1 MSTAPMP
8 PSNHPHQNAGSPGG
22 PFPPPPPQPPRRQGW
37 FGRQSE
43 GVRITI
49 IGAVIAGVFSL
60 AGAVLTTALTDK
72 GESPSN
78 ANAPTQP
85 PTATEADTTPPVS
98 SEETP
103 SGEPTAPTTPSGPSG
118 QESDAPSP
126 HDSSTATTPTTVSYE
141 PFYTKQ
147 AMSLGLPPGS
157 DLGTID
163 FDAPATRRYTEDEW
177 NKAKEKAEQSGV
189 PVEADL
195 TYQDTL
201 EGYLSLR
208 NGRNAAQLQP
218 TDASE
223 KAADCARAA
232 RVGGFTESE
241 MATWELPAKTV
252 LCVLTDK
259 GNIARVVISG
269 FIGGNPQSTVAPPTQ
284 ISLEVTLWKPGA

>member
-8 PSNHPHQNAGSPGG
+8 PGNHPHQNAGWPGG
-22 PFPPPPPQPPRRQGW
+22 SFPPPPPRPPRRQGW

-43 GVRITI
+43 AVRITI

-60 AGAVLTTALTDK
+60 AGAVLTSALTDK
-72 GESPSN
+72 GGSASD
-78 ANAPTQP
+78 AKAPTQS
-85 PTATEADTTPPVS
+85 PTATEPGTPPPSS
-98 SEETP
+98 SEVP
-103 SGEPTAPTTPSGPSG
+103 SSEPSTASDQESDGPSPDSSSTAPTT
-118 QESDAPSP
+118 APE
-126 HDSSTATTPTTVSYE
+126 AGSYTE
-141 PFYTKQ
+141 VYPKQ

-163 FDAPATRRYTEDEW
+163 FDAPATRRYTGEEW
-177 NKAKEKAEQSGV
+177 DRAKEKAEQSGV
-189 PVEADL
+189 PIEADL

-223 KAADCARAA
+223 QAQDCARAA
-232 RVGGFTESE
+232 RVGGFTESV
-241 MATWELPAKTV
+241 MSKWDLPAKTV

-259 GNIARVVISG
+259 GNVARVVITG
-269 FIGGNPQSTVAPPTQ
+269 FIGGNPRSSIAPPAQ
-284 ISLEVTLWKPGA
+284 IALEVTLWKLGA

>member
-43 GVRITI
+43 AVRITI

-60 AGAVLTTALTDK
+60 AGAVLTSALTDK
-72 GESPSN
+72 GESPSD
-78 ANAPTQP
+78 AKAPTQS
-85 PTATEADTTPPVS
+85 PTTAEPSTTPPS
-98 SEETP
+98 TSEEPP
-103 SGEPTAPTTPSGPSG
+103 SEEPSTQSTPSG

-126 HDSSTATTPTTVSYE
+126 DDSSTATAPVAASYKQ
-141 PFYTKQ
+141 FYAKQ

-163 FDAPATRRYTEDEW
+163 FDAPATRRYTREEW
-177 NKAKEKAEQSGV
+177 DSAKEKSEQSGV

-201 EGYLSLR
+201 VGFLSLR

-218 TDASE
+218 TDPSE
-223 KAADCARAA
+223 KATDCARAA
-232 RVGGFTESE
+232 KVGGFTEAE
-241 MATWELPAKTV
+241 MSKGALPAKTV

-259 GNIARVVISG
+259 GNIARVVITG
-269 FIGGNPQSTVAPPTQ
+269 FIGGNPQSSIPPPTQ
-284 ISLEVTLWKPGA
+284 IALEVTLWKPGT

>member
-22 PFPPPPPQPPRRQGW
+22 PFPPPPPRPPRRQGW

-43 GVRITI
+43 AVRITV

-60 AGAVLTTALTDK
+60 AGAVLTSALTDK
-72 GESPSN
+72 GEGPSD
-78 ANAPTQP
+78 AKAPTESITKPPSSSGQQP
-85 PTATEADTTPPVS
+85 
-98 SEETP
+98 SEESSPP
-103 SGEPTAPTTPSGPSG
+103 STAAAPSTASD
-118 QESDAPSP
+118 QESGGASP
-126 HDSSTATTPTTVSYE
+126 DDSSTAPPPAPAAASYTV
-141 PFYTKQ
+141 FYPKQ

-163 FDAPATRRYTEDEW
+163 FDAPATRRYTDEEW
-177 NKAKEKAEQSGV
+177 DRAKEEAEQSGV

-195 TYQDTL
+195 TYQNTL

-223 KAADCARAA
+223 EAADCARAA
-232 RVGGFTESE
+232 RVGGFTESS
-241 MATWELPAKTV
+241 MSKWDLPAKTV

-259 GNIARVVISG
+259 GNIARVVITG
-269 FIGGNPQSTVAPPTQ
+269 FIGGNPNSSIAPPTQ
-284 ISLEVTLWKPGA
+284 IALEVTLWKPGT